1 MTKTQDTNLHQRLKA
16 NTKAWHSRLDSTP
29 GLRQLIHP
37 GLTLTRYVA
46 VLQGLLEAHRAAEH
60 QLQQLANSH
69 PGVCPDGLPA
79 YRPRVPALLSDLSRL
94 ASKTDPTRTTAPI
107 SAPPAIRSAPEPA
120 QSQQSPTA
128 SALASAHSVVQAQAR
143 YLGMRYVLEGAT
155 QGGKMISARVTAQ
168 LPQLLTEQACAYWT
182 LLDAASA
189 DWTALARSLAR
200 PAEDDKELAA
210 ITAGAVQAYQCFLDI
225 FSSPLAP
232 SSLGSK
238 QLTGI
243 SRDT

>member
-1 MTKTQDTNLHQRLKA
+1 MTKPQHSSLHQRLKA
-16 NTKAWHSRLDSTP
+16 NTTAWHSRLDSTP
-29 GLRQLIHP
+29 GLRQLIRP
-37 GLTLTRYVA
+37 ELTLTQYVA
-46 VLQGLLEAHRAAEH
+46 ALQGLLDAHRRVEH
-60 QLQQLANSH
+60 QLQQLADDH
-69 PGVCPDGLPA
+69 PGICPNGLPA

-94 ASKTDPTRTTAPI
+94 ASKTDPTRTSTSTTAPI

-128 SALASAHSVVQAQAR
+128 SALASAHSVVLAQAR

-182 LLDAASA
+182 LLDAAST

-200 PAEDDKELAA
+200 PAEDAAELAA
-210 ITAGAVQAYQCFLDI
+210 ITAGAVHAYQCFLDT
-225 FSSPLAP
+225 FDP
-232 SSLGSK
+232 STNPTVS
-238 QLTGI
+238 
-243 SRDT
+243 

>member
-1 MTKTQDTNLHQRLKA
+1 MTKTQDTSLHQRLKA
-16 NTKAWHSRLDSTP
+16 NTRAWHSRLDSTP

-37 GLTLTRYVA
+37 ELTLTQYVA
-46 VLQGLLEAHRAAEH
+46 ALRGLLEAHRAAEH
-60 QLQQLANSH
+60 QLQQLANRH
-69 PGVCPDGLPA
+69 PGVCSDGLPA

-94 ASKTDPTRTTAPI
+94 ASKTIPTSTTAPI
-107 SAPPAIRSAPEPA
+107 SASSAIRSAPKPAPEPA
-120 QSQQSPTA
+120 QSQPSPTA

-210 ITAGAVQAYQCFLDI
+210 ITAGAVQAYHCFLDV
-225 FSSPLAP
+225 FDPSAP
-232 SSLGSK
+232 PKPS
-238 QLTGI
+238 
-243 SRDT
+243 

>member
-1 MTKTQDTNLHQRLKA
+1 MTKTQDTSLHQRLKA

-37 GLTLTRYVA
+37 ELTLTQYVA
-46 VLQGLLEAHRAAEH
+46 ALQGLLEAHRAAEQ

-69 PGVCPDGLPA
+69 PGVCSDGLPA

-107 SAPPAIRSAPEPA
+107 SASSAIRSAPEPEPA

-210 ITAGAVQAYQCFLDI
+210 ITAGAVQAYHCFLDA
-225 FSSPLAP
+225 FGPSAP
-232 SSLGSK
+232 PKPS
-238 QLTGI
+238 
-243 SRDT
+243 